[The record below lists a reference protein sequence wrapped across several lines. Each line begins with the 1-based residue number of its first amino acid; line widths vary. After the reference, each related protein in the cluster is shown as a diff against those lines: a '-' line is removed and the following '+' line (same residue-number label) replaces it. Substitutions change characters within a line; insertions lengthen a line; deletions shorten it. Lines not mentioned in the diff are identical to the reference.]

1 MFADKNW
8 VKNQE
13 KLAWIIASSDKNIV
27 SNNSPKLVNVAAI
40 LRIKYLKIEYI
51 HQALWTMIS

>member
-1 MFADKNW
+1 MNYRFIGQN
-8 VKNQE
+8 V
-13 KLAWIIASSDKNIV
+13 V

-40 LRIKYLKIEYI
+40 LRIKFLKIEYI